1 MRRSWGDAAL
11 FLATV
16 LLHTAAL
23 MLLLSMLAPKR
34 AKEQAVPAIAVVLLR
49 TPEAPAPASA
59 APAAKPARI
68 SRKKPVPAAVR
79 PASSTP
85 AVTLVAPAPQ
95 SPVAHP
101 EAVFDHAAAL
111 AAARKLAGQP
121 DPARAGSVGA
131 ALDARRELSE
141 TEDEKLGRKIASG
154 KRGNCLQPN
163 GGGSLLTP
171 LMWLIDKKDHGCKF

>member
-16 LLHTAAL
+16 LLHAGAL
-23 MLLLSMLAPKR
+23 MLLLAMLAPKR
-34 AKEQAVPAIAVVLLR
+34 AKDQPAAAIAVVWLR
-49 TPEAPAPASA
+49 TPKAPAPAAA
-59 APAAKPARI
+59 APQAPART
-68 SRKKPVPAAVR
+68 SRKRVPAAVR
-79 PASSTP
+79 QTRAPTVTP
-85 AVTLVAPAPQ
+85 VAPAPQ
-95 SPVAHP
+95 SPIAQS
-101 EAVFDHAAAL
+101 EAVFDRAAAL
-111 AAARKLAGQP
+111 AAARKLASQP
-121 DPARAGSVGA
+121 DHARAGTVGA

-154 KRGNCLQPN
+154 KRGSCLQPN